1 MDELRTMLDR
11 RGARAAQSVVADFV
25 ARHRLTNRQV
35 DALVVALLRKPSHA
49 APQEDP
55 PATTGPSIDGST
67 ADGAEGSS
75 EPAELSEAQADASDV
90 EAAQA
95 ESDGPADDDLAWMF
109 GGDSQGLAAR
119 AVDDVVSQTF
129 DDLLGDWV
137 RSGQLSRA
145 DVALL
150 ATKRKLSSA
159 QHGELLS
166 LLEDAGVELPRSTDV
181 RPKQAAPKGYEHDG
195 DSVGQYLRAISRL
208 PLIGASREVELWSL
222 ISQGVAARKELEA
235 GGKELAPSA
244 RLSLERR
251 VADGRRAHAEL
262 VCANLRLVVSIAKQR
277 HYDRSGVEF
286 ADRIQDGNIGLMRAA
301 DKFDGSMGNKF
312 STYATW
318 WIRQSIDRGVA
329 DRGRTI
335 RIPVHLHEKARKVR
349 RAVSRLTWKLDREP
363 TLAEISE
370 ETGVEPG
377 SVQAILD
384 LDRPLVSIDMLLGE
398 EGDLRLSDILLD
410 DDNRDGRTDPAEVVI
425 HAMFSTDVARALA
438 ALLPDRAV
446 RILERRFGFGT
457 GEEETLDA
465 IGAHFNV
472 TRERIRQIQ
481 GKSLA
486 TLRESEEAVALR
498 SYLVD
503 DSKAGEFGVPVRRKA
518 S

>member
-11 RGARAAQSVVADFV
+11 RGTRAAQSVVADFV
-25 ARHRLTNRQV
+25 ARLGLTHRQV
-35 DALVVALLRKPSHA
+35 DALVVALGQKPSPA
-49 APQEDP
+49 ARQEDP
-55 PATTGPSIDGST
+55 PATSDPSVESPPT
-67 ADGAEGSS
+67 EGAEDIT
-75 EPAELSEAQADASDV
+75 EPAELSDAQADASDV
-90 EAAQA
+90 EAAQV
-95 ESDGPADDDLAWMF
+95 ESDAPADDDLAWMF
-109 GGDSQGLAAR
+109 GGDSQTPAAR
-119 AVDDVVSQTF
+119 AVDDVVGQTL
-129 DDLLGDWV
+129 DDLLGDWA
-137 RSGQLSRA
+137 RSGHLSRA

-166 LLEDAGVELPRSTDV
+166 LLQDAGVELPRSIDV

-195 DSVGQYLRAISRL
+195 DSVGQYLRAIGRY

-222 ISQGVAARKELEA
+222 ISRGSAAQEELEA
-235 GGKELAPSA
+235 GGDELAPTLRS
-244 RLSLERR
+244 SLERR
-251 VADGRRAHAEL
+251 VADGRRAHAEM
-262 VCANLRLVVSIAKQR
+262 VCANLRLVVSIARGRQ
-277 HYDRSGVEF
+277 YEGSGVEF

-301 DKFDGSMGNKF
+301 DKFDGSKGFKF

-318 WIRQSIDRGVA
+318 WIRQAIERGIG

-335 RIPVHLHEKARKVR
+335 RIPVHMHEKVQRVR
-349 RAVSRLTWKLDREP
+349 RAVSRLTSRLDREP

-425 HAMFSTDVARALA
+425 HAMFRTDVARTLA
-438 ALLPDRAV
+438 ALLPYRAV
-446 RILERRFGFGT
+446 RILERRFGLGT
-457 GEEETLDA
+457 GDEETLDA

-486 TLRESEEAVALR
+486 TLRESEEVVALR